1 MDEIFSYTKVELNK
15 VNNLIINSLHQRD
28 VNIRNIGHY
37 LINSGGKRLRPIF
50 TILSAKLFNYEED
63 KHIYVATSVELIHT
77 ATLLHDD
84 VVDESK
90 TRRGKKTVNHQWSN
104 KYAILVGDF
113 LFSQAFKM
121 MVSTDSLEVLNI
133 LSNASSII
141 SEGEVKQLASI
152 GNFEITKKEYYDVIS
167 GKTAELFAAACKT
180 GAIIS
185 NQDENTATKL
195 YDIGLNAG
203 IAFQIIDDLLD
214 YTANEKSL
222 GKSLGDDF
230 YENKITLPVIILY
243 QKSSTQD
250 KQKIK
255 DLFTQ
260 ATPQAFENLLTL
272 IEKYGVINL
281 VKEEAQKHID
291 LAVSKLDS
299 IDTQSEA
306 KNLFIKL
313 LKQQIERLY

>member
-1 MDEIFSYTKVELNK
+1 MDEIFRYTNVELNK
-15 VNNLIINSLHQRD
+15 VNDLIIHSLHQRD

-50 TILSAKLFNYEED
+50 TILSAKLFDYKED

-84 VVDESK
+84 VVDESN

-121 MVSTDSLEVLNI
+121 MVSTDSIEVLNT

-141 SEGEVKQLASI
+141 SEGEVKQLANI
-152 GNFEITKKEYYDVIS
+152 GNLEITKTEYYDVIS

-180 GAIIS
+180 GAIVS
-185 NQDENTATKL
+185 NQNENTISKL

-203 IAFQIIDDLLD
+203 ISFQIIDDLLD
-214 YTANEKSL
+214 YIANEKSL

-230 YENKITLPVIILY
+230 YEKKVTLPVIILY
-243 QKSSTQD
+243 QNASAID

-255 DLFTQ
+255 DLFAQGTQ
-260 ATPQAFENLLTL
+260 HDFQHLLNL
-272 IEKYGVINL
+272 IKKYNVINL
-281 VKEEAQKHID
+281 VKDEAQKHID
-291 LAVSKLDS
+291 VAVNHLES
-299 IDTQSEA
+299 INTQSKA
-306 KNLFIKL
+306 KILFIKL

>member
-1 MDEIFSYTKVELNK
+1 MDEIFRYTNVELNK
-15 VNNLIINSLHQRD
+15 VNKLIIDSLYKRD
-28 VNIRNIGHY
+28 KHIKNIGEY

-50 TILSAKLFNYEED
+50 TILSAKLFDYQGD
-63 KHIYVATSVELIHT
+63 KHVYVAASVELIHT

-84 VVDESK
+84 VVDESN
-90 TRRGKKTVNHQWSN
+90 TRRGKKTANYQWSN

-121 MVSTDSLEVLNI
+121 MVSTDSLEVLNV

-141 SEGEVKQLASI
+141 SEGEVKQLANV
-152 GNFEITKKEYYDVIS
+152 GNIEITKEKYYEVIS

-185 NQDENTATKL
+185 NQDTHTTSKL

-214 YTANEKSL
+214 YTANEKTL

-230 YENKITLPVIILY
+230 YEKKITLPVIILY
-243 QKSSTQD
+243 QKASKDEQKQIQSFFEQSTSQD
-250 KQKIK
+250 FQ
-255 DLFTQ
+255 T
-260 ATPQAFENLLTL
+260 LLKL
-272 IEKYGVINL
+272 IEKYHVINA
-281 VKEEAQKHID
+281 VKEEAQKHVD
-291 LAVSKLDS
+291 LATRYLES
-299 IDTQSEA
+299 IQSQSEA
-306 KNLFIKL
+306 KTLFIKL
-313 LKQQIERLY
+313 LQQQIERLY